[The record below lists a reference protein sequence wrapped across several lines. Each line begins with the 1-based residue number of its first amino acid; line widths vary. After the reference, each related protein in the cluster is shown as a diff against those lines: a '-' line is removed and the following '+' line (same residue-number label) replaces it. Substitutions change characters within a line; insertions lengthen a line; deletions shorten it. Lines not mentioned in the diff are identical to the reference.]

1 MKVKYYLRG
10 MGVGIFISTLIFI
23 MAFAFY
29 QPKMSDEE
37 IVAAAK
43 QLGMVEKEDSSNST
57 DASGEDEDLQ
67 NDSSNSEDGD
77 LQNDSSDSETLD
89 ATSQGDSEPT
99 ASTEGTEDTTSSQT
113 VDFSVKHGQSSREV
127 SQNLF
132 NLGVIDDADSFDS
145 YLNSNGYD
153 NFVQPGNYSIP
164 AGSAYSDVA
173 TIITQGKLN

>member
-23 MAFAFY
+23 VAFAFY

-57 DASGEDEDLQ
+57 DVSGEDE
-67 NDSSNSEDGD
+67 D

-164 AGSAYSDVA
+164 AGSTYSDVA